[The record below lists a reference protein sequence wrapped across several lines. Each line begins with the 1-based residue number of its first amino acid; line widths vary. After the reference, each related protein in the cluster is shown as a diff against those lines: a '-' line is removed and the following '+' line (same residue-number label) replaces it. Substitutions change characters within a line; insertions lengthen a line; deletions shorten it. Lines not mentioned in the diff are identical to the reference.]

1 MIEWGDQ
8 GMPADSSRR
17 RAEAILCVALCIAT
31 LIASACT
38 WTIGRSVEQRDIAMR
53 SFGSG
58 RVEVVLVGGLHTG
71 SEDNSRTM
79 VEAIGD
85 YVAAHPDV
93 VPRSVTLHVIPSMNP
108 DGTAN
113 GTHTNARGVDLNRNW
128 PADDWVRDAC
138 HPETGCR
145 SGLGGGAPLSEP
157 ETAALYRFIEVT
169 RPAVTIVWHSSGA
182 LVEANE
188 ATTADGYGRA
198 FAAASGYRYIDE
210 WSAFRITGQ
219 LIDALEQR
227 LGLAAVD
234 IELSR
239 CCTIDQG
246 ELDRNIAGLAAVLQ
260 AAGGTSPQPRPTKP
274 VATPTV
280 DLDIRGLG

>member
-1 MIEWGDQ
+1 
-8 GMPADSSRR
+8 
-17 RAEAILCVALCIAT
+17 
-31 LIASACT
+31 
-38 WTIGRSVEQRDIAMR
+38 
-53 SFGSG
+53 
-58 RVEVVLVGGLHTG
+58 
-71 SEDNSRTM
+71 M

-85 YVAAHPDV
+85 YVASHPEL

-113 GTHTNARGVDLNRNW
+113 RTHTNARGVDLNRNW
-128 PADDWVRDAC
+128 PADDWVRGAC

-145 SGLGGGAPLSEP
+145 SGLGGEAPLSEP

-169 RPAVTIVWHSSGA
+169 RPAATIVWHSSGA

-188 ATTADGYGRA
+188 ASAADGYGRA
-198 FAAASGYRYIDE
+198 FAVASGYRYIDE
-210 WSAFRITGQ
+210 WTAYRITGQ

-227 LGLAAVD
+227 LGLAAID

-239 CCTIDQG
+239 CCTMDQV
-246 ELDRNIAGLAAVLQ
+246 ELERNIAGLAAVLRSVDG
-260 AAGGTSPQPRPTKP
+260 APAQPRRTKP

-280 DLDIRGLG
+280 NLDIRGLG